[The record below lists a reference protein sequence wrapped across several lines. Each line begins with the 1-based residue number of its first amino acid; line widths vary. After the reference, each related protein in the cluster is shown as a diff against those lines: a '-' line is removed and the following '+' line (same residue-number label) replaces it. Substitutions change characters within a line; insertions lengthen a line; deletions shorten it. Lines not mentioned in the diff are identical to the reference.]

1 MNAHEYPRKETRM
14 NTLYRNR
21 DDKMITG
28 VCSGLADYFEVD
40 VSLIRLFFFATSI
53 ISVFIYFILSITTT
67 YRPPGGYIINKNKYS
82 LYKINNKHKIL
93 GGVLLGL
100 SDYYKT
106 PPYITRI
113 IFILILFLSHKFSWF
128 IILYIAAYFI
138 LPEKS
143 NRKN

>member
-1 MNAHEYPRKETRM
+1 MNAHKHPRKETRM

-21 DDKMITG
+21 DDKMIKG

-40 VSLIRLFFFATSI
+40 VSLIRLFFFATSP
-53 ISVFIYFILSITTT
+53 ISIFIYFILSITTT

-82 LYKINNKHKIL
+82 LYKINNNHKML

-100 SDYYKT
+100 SDYYKI
-106 PPYITRI
+106 PPYLARI
-113 IFILILFLSHKFSWF
+113 IFILIVLLSHRLSWF
-128 IILYIAAYFI
+128 IILYIATYFI
-138 LPEKS
+138 LPEKN